1 MGNAMNYQSLS
12 KICDGILAGK
22 RNINEKVLFFLYF
35 RIYFIKILYMKKE
48 TITCEDLIKKHS
60 DYAYEQNYKKHKL
73 QEAKRFKD

>member
-22 RNINEKVLFFLYF
+22 RNINE
-35 RIYFIKILYMKKE
+35 KE